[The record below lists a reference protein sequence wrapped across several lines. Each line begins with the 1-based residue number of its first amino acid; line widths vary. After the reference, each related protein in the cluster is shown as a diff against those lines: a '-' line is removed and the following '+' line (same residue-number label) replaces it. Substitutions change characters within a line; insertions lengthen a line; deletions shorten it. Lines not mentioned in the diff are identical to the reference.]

1 MGNFLEYVI
10 IASHFELLD
19 LLLGQIESLDHT
31 KQLILILLFNSEYP
45 GLLLLN
51 IVWVRII
58 LQPLCFFPYLL

>member
-31 KQLILILLFNSEYP
+31 KQLILILLLNSEYP

-58 LQPLCFFPYLL
+58 L